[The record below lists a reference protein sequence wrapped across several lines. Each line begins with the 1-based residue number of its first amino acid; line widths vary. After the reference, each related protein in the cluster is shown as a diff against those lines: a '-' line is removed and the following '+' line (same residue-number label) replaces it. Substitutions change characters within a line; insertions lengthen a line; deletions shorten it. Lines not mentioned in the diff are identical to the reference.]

1 MFFRVF
7 LSSLL
12 LLGPARSMAQID
24 SLTTTAQVFQ
34 FVRRVA
40 PQYEPISSKLGFKRI
55 AAASFDSLA
64 AIYHIQSFEKA
75 DLDGNGLTDLLFN
88 GSIYYSPPPD
98 SLVMPFSLA
107 ILSFGKDSFIVRRF
121 SLDYFDDIAAH
132 LLQIDGKPYVQT
144 ICVTSN
150 GPWGPY
156 HQEYRIDTLAWA
168 FNTFIEK
175 KPPVKRKIT
184 RIDYNAAN
192 GMGFQHNIT
201 LRIGG
206 DSVRLTK
213 ERLEGFQ
220 GMDAGGVFLT
230 RIDSNTR
237 DRLYGLLDAIDFA
250 TLKDSFEAP
259 GSDQTTGNL
268 KITYDDGRKKFISD
282 YGCRGT
288 YGLEQVH
295 LLLLDLPETQH
306 WTSADSV
313 TSRSIDSLHTDA
325 EVLGLVRTLGM
336 DYPFLD
342 FEPDTANINGH
353 VLSDYRERSAAFG
366 LPRWQTGDIGG
377 NGRTD
382 LLFNG
387 YLNEDRWSRQV
398 SIVVHSFGQ
407 DSLQY
412 EDISG
417 ANVFFAAK
425 MIPFQ
430 GREAIKINYVDA
442 SVDSTQAKGYHVT
455 AREDTLMAVDGQ
467 IVEVPSLTPHHIE
480 RFSIADVTGLG
491 VVVVSRRAIYWYR
504 NDARPPDGFGDSVI
518 IHNDSINLFA
528 IRDRKACRQLLSL
541 AGGVNFE
548 RLNPKLLCPNQAM
561 RDFGANWDVQYD
573 GGKHSRFTF
582 DGMIGSYRLQAL
594 QTRLRELE
602 QRVGWKLVSKD
613 VGTTPSR

>member
-1 MFFRVF
+1 MLFRVF

-12 LLGPARSMAQID
+12 LLGPGRSMAQID
-24 SLTTTAQVFQ
+24 SLKTVTDVLQ

-40 PQYEPISSKLGFKRI
+40 PEYEPISFKLGFKRI

-64 AIYHIQSFEKA
+64 AIYHLQSFETA
-75 DLDGNGLTDLLFN
+75 DLDGNGFTDLIFN

-98 SLVMPFSLA
+98 SVVVPFSLA

-121 SLDYFDDIAAH
+121 SLDYFADIAAH
-132 LLQIDGKPYVQT
+132 LLQIDGKSYVQT
-144 ICVTSN
+144 VCLTSN
-150 GPWGPY
+150 RPWGPY
-156 HQEYRIDTLAWA
+156 LQEYRIDTLAWA

-192 GMGFQHNIT
+192 GMGFQHNIS
-201 LRIGG
+201 LRICG

-213 ERLEGFQ
+213 ERLEDFQ

-230 RIDSNTR
+230 RLDSGTR
-237 DRLYGLLDAIDFA
+237 QRLYGLLEAIDFA
-250 TLKDSFEAP
+250 ALNDSFESN
-259 GSDQTTGNL
+259 GSDQMTGNL
-268 KITYDDGRKKFISD
+268 QITYDEGQKKVISD

-288 YGLEQVH
+288 YGLEQVQ
-295 LLLLDLPETQH
+295 LLLFDLIETQH
-306 WTSADSV
+306 WTSADPV

-342 FEPDTANINGH
+342 FEPDTENITGH

-366 LPRWQTGDIGG
+366 LPRWQKGDIGG
-377 NGRTD
+377 NGRSD

-398 SIVVHSFGQ
+398 NIVVRSFGQ

-430 GREAIKINYVDA
+430 GREAIKINYLDA
-442 SVDSTQAKGYHVT
+442 IVDSTQAKGYHLT
-455 AREDTLMAVDGQ
+455 AREDTLMAVDGR

-480 RFSIADVTGLG
+480 RITIADVTGHD
-491 VVVVSRRAIYWYR
+491 VVIVTRRAIYWYR
-504 NDARPPDGFGDSVI
+504 NDALPPEGFGDNVVV
-518 IHNDSINLFA
+518 HHDSINLFA
-528 IRDRKACRQLLSL
+528 IRNREACQQLLSL
-541 AGGVNFE
+541 AGGINFE
-548 RLNPKLLCPNQAM
+548 RLNPELLCPNQEVRAISS
-561 RDFGANWDVQYD
+561 DWDVQYD
-573 GGKHSRFTF
+573 HGKHSRFTF
-582 DGMIGSYRLQAL
+582 AGTIGSYRLTAVQDL
-594 QTRLRELE
+594 LREIE
-602 QRVGWKLVSKD
+602 QRSGWKLISKN
-613 VGTTPSR
+613 VVTGPK